1 MEKTQL
7 GNITKIYGRPHNS
20 TVSNLTG
27 NDILSA
33 SNLKPNTLIISS
45 PTDINCLDIGTHS
58 ILATDGDGKA
68 VRLTYTIQPGN
79 GLIVGRDGIV
89 AKNND
94 DSDIISMA
102 IDDWSIKVNEN
113 SALYV
118 ETENIIDN
126 NTIKEI
132 LKSETYNGQEII
144 RQRIKVITENL
155 DHATQTTYGIAKGD
169 ELTIETNNGE
179 LHVNTQNLDYV
190 DNTNNINGIIRVN
203 NDQQRT
209 ITANDGILSVIT
221 TNLDKATT
229 DNIGVVKGDNTYTF
243 VNSNGELTVKNY
255 TYADT
260 RKIPR
265 SHGYPTIYK
274 YTYGLVREDSI
285 TTTASKGVMSV
296 ITEGLDKASTTNY
309 GVVCCDGISTEI
321 NDDGKLAVTRYG
333 DIIAV
338 IDGYDQKIT
347 DLYNLINKLEDRITV
362 LETTAS
368 SQFIN
373 LIQTGET
380 LIVLN
385 KPIKGKMVGDDGYY
399 NNISIPSNKSIE
411 LQVVTNCAFNVY
423 VEFDDN
429 VSKPLFV
436 SEVKYNNINGK
447 EQANDYWTFESTG
460 GNQGTLK
467 ITFTCDNYSS
477 DTNEEYKLTTA
488 RIKVS
493 SASNSSV
500 YSEKTYSFKRWNNLW
515 GRHKAPITVDPIV
528 SIEEQKLYDITSY
541 TFTTSQC
548 NIINDVYVNTTDTF
562 DIKLQFSYTYNT
574 TINVAEL
581 NIIDKINSDIAPVT
595 KHLDYISNPVNAVDS
610 TDDSKDNSS
619 DSRFDVTTIKNYI
632 DSINNTIDTD
642 ETPNP
647 PISYIQPTFDNSA
660 ALGYIVV
667 DIDYDCE
674 YRINLDNFEVTNAFD
689 TENKSIITDINTG
702 FVTACGAIGVVKV
715 DGNKIPNL
723 TAKDL
728 VIKNNDVYYKQYDD
742 NGKIVDTKLFDSTY
756 VKSLQL
762 RDNDT
767 NKVYDIGIDL
777 LAEST
782 PQQNYVQGNT
792 NNKHRSEPI
801 DNDKI
806 DTTLTSDTTTS
817 TKTIVYTIPKL
828 EEVENNLP
836 AELEVKTNIGKI
848 NKNILDIN
856 KNISY
861 DGFVNKNGII
871 IKEGDNIL
879 NNTKEFSELFVN
891 KNGNTKLTKEWLKCS
906 IENSTSN
913 TPILKLTSLTP
924 IGQNKRY
931 AYITITAPNI
941 KLENGESA
949 VKPIKLKYTELPTQ
963 RKPEI
968 NIVSQVYNGELTLSA
983 VVNNDAILLDNKDK
997 KWNVTVGLAYT
1008 YTNNT
1013 IDEKNINYINLSGN
1027 TNELNLNKEI
1037 KTLNNINGLKIVNA
1051 YTTSFENIPTLTYYS
1066 RGKITT
1072 TTVKSNYT
1080 FGNASI
1086 TNISID
1092 PWNNSTLTL
1101 NIRILPGNKTNL
1113 PNGMEIREIYKNTFG
1128 TRLFK
1133 FMLNS
1138 NIVDYK
1144 QYYDDVVFSST
1155 KWDNITGCTIT
1166 YKFIKIYDK
1175 NTLTLNNSR
1184 TTNCGGVGVEL
1195 LKFNYIKL
1203 WFAIEGE
1210 FIENSNTLT
1219 TDEFCV
1225 SKTGESDKLGN
1236 KVTCTANSGF
1246 SANVMITNANYHQIS
1261 TSTEN
1266 KTVVSN
1272 TEFINSIK
1280 DYTDAVNKLT
1290 AVTEYNI
1297 IKDSVSGSVQ
1307 NNVNVNKIVQDAADN
1322 LTQTLTNKGDNS
1334 TNSGNKSTSNGNKS
1348 TNNTKSSGGS
1358 SSSSGGGGGWYNSS
1372 GQYSGNTG
1380 TTSGTTGFRW

>member
-7 GNITKIYGRPHNS
+7 GNITKIYGRPHSS

-79 GLIVGRDGIV
+79 GLIVGRDGVV

-144 RQRIKVITENL
+144 RQRIKVITGNL
-155 DHATQTTYGIAKGD
+155 DHATQTTYGITKGD

-179 LHVNTQNLDYV
+179 LHVNTRNLDYV

-203 NDQQRT
+203 NEQQRT
-209 ITANDGILSVIT
+209 ITAYDGILSVIT
-221 TNLDKATT
+221 TNLDKATADT
-229 DNIGVVKGDNTYTF
+229 VGVVKGDNTYTF

-260 RKIPR
+260 YEIPR
-265 SHGYPTIYK
+265 SHKLPPIYR

-285 TTTASKGVMSV
+285 TTKASKGVMSV
-296 ITEGLDKASTTNY
+296 ITEGLDKASKTNY
-309 GVVCCDGISTEI
+309 GVVCCDGVSTEI
-321 NDDGKLAVTRYG
+321 NDDGKLAVARYG

-338 IDGYDQKIT
+338 IDGYNQKIT

-385 KPIKGKMVGDDGYY
+385 KPRKTSKVDSDGYY
-399 NNISIPSNKSIE
+399 LTISSQSNKSIE

-436 SEVKYNNINGK
+436 SEVKYNNTNGK

-467 ITFTCDNYSS
+467 ITFACNNYSS

-515 GRHKAPITVDPIV
+515 GRQKAPVPSASIGY
-528 SIEEQKLYDITSY
+528 IEEQKLYNITSY
-541 TFTTSQC
+541 TFATNQR
-548 NIINDVYVNTTDTF
+548 NIRNDVYVNTTDTF
-562 DIKLQFSYTYNT
+562 DIQLQFSYTYNT

-581 NIIDKINSDIAPVT
+581 NILDRTNNGVAPVT
-595 KHLDYISNPVNAVDS
+595 KRLDYINNFVSPAAFP
-610 TDDSKDNSS
+610 DDSNY
-619 DSRFDVTTIKNYI
+619 DSGDSCFDETIKNYVHNVN
-632 DSINNTIDTD
+632 SIKTEGVSNIK
-642 ETPNP
+642 
-647 PISYIQPTFDNSA
+647 PTFDDKN

-674 YRINLDNFEVTNAFD
+674 YRINLDKFEVINALD
-689 TENKSIITDINTG
+689 VENKAIITDVNTG
-702 FVTACGAIGVVKV
+702 FVTACGAIGVVK
-715 DGNKIPNL
+715 DYEGNKVPNL
-723 TAKDL
+723 TAKDI
-728 VIKNNDVYYKQYDD
+728 VIKNNNVYYKQYND
-742 NGKIVDTKLFDSTY
+742 NGDIVDTKLFDSTDI
-756 VKSLQL
+756 KSLQL

-767 NKVYDIGIDL
+767 NQTYDIGIDL
-777 LAEST
+777 LAESL

-792 NNKHRSEPI
+792 NIKQSEIII
-801 DNDKI
+801 DNSDP
-806 DTTLTSDTTTS
+806 TLTSNQ
-817 TKTIVYTIPKL
+817 TIVNTLPKIAGEIAPVDKLYT
-828 EEVENNLP
+828 
-836 AELEVKTNIGKI
+836 KTNISKI
-848 NKNILDIN
+848 NKNILDVN
-856 KNISY
+856 KNVSN
-861 DGFVNKNGII
+861 DGFVNKGGIL
-871 IKEGDNIL
+871 IKDIDGNIL
-879 NNTKEFSELFVN
+879 NNTKEFNELFVN

-906 IENSTSN
+906 IENSTSD

-924 IGQNKRY
+924 IGQNQRS

-941 KLENGESA
+941 KLENGQDTSNT
-949 VKPIKLKYTELPTQ
+949 IRLKYTELPTQ
-963 RKPEI
+963 RQPEI
-968 NIVSQVYNGELTLSA
+968 NIVSQIDNNKLTLSA
-983 VVNNDAILLDNKDK
+983 IVNNDAILLDNKNKNWD
-997 KWNVTVGLAYT
+997 VTVGLAYT
-1008 YTNNT
+1008 YVNNM
-1013 IDEKNINYINLSGN
+1013 IDDNINYIHLSGN
-1027 TNELNLNKEI
+1027 KNEINFEKGI
-1037 KTLNNINGLKIVNA
+1037 STLNNINGLKIVNA
-1051 YTTSFENIPTLTYYS
+1051 YTTSFENIPKLTYYS
-1066 RGKITT
+1066 RGKLTT

-1092 PWNNSTLTL
+1092 PWNNNSLTL

-1144 QYYDDVVFSST
+1144 QYYDDIVFSST
-1155 KWDNITGCTIT
+1155 KWDKITGCTIT
-1166 YKFIKIYDK
+1166 YKFI
-1175 NTLTLNNSR
+1175 R
-1184 TTNCGGVGVEL
+1184 TSKSGGIGVDL

-1210 FIENSNTLT
+1210 FVENNNKLT

-1236 KVTCTANSGF
+1236 RIPCTSNSGF

-1272 TEFINSIK
+1272 NEFINSIK

-1297 IKDSVSGSVQ
+1297 IKDSVGGSVQ

-1322 LTQTLTNKGDNS
+1322 LTQTLTNNTNKS
-1334 TNSGNKSTSNGNKS
+1334 TNTGNTSTNNENKSTSS
-1348 TNNTKSSGGS
+1348 TKSSGGGEWTPS
-1358 SSSSGGGGGWYNSS
+1358 Y

-1380 TTSGTTGFRW
+1380 TNSGTTGFGYKW

>member
-7 GNITKIYGRPHNS
+7 GNITKIYGRPHSS

-79 GLIVGRDGIV
+79 GLIVGRNGVV

-144 RQRIKVITENL
+144 RQRIKVITQNL
-155 DHATQTTYGIAKGD
+155 DHATQTTYGITKGD

-203 NDQQRT
+203 NEQQRT
-209 ITANDGILSVIT
+209 ITAYDGILSVIT
-221 TNLDKATT
+221 TNLDKATANT
-229 DNIGVVKGDNTYTF
+229 LGVVKGDNAYTF

-260 RKIPR
+260 YEIPR
-265 SHGYPTIYK
+265 SHNYPPIYR

-285 TTTASKGVMSV
+285 TTKASKGVMSV
-296 ITEGLDKASTTNY
+296 ITGGLDKASKTNY
-309 GVVCCDGISTEI
+309 GVVCCDGVSTEI

-373 LIQTGET
+373 LTQTGET
-380 LIVLN
+380 LVVLN
-385 KPIKGKMVGDDGYY
+385 KPHKTAKVDSDGYY
-399 NNISIPSNKSIE
+399 INISSQSNKSID

-429 VSKPLFV
+429 VPKPLFV
-436 SEVKYNNINGK
+436 TEVKYNNIDG
-447 EQANDYWTFESTG
+447 EVQANNYWTFESTS

-467 ITFTCDNYSS
+467 ITFACNNYSS

-488 RIKVS
+488 RIKIS

-515 GRHKAPITVDPIV
+515 GRQKAPVPSAPIGY
-528 SIEEQKLYDITSY
+528 IDEQKLYNITSY
-541 TFTTSQC
+541 TFATNQR
-548 NIINDVYVNTTDTF
+548 NIRNDVYVNTTDTF
-562 DIKLQFSYTYNT
+562 DIPLQFSYTYYT
-574 TINVAEL
+574 TINVAEV
-581 NIIDKINSDIAPVT
+581 NILDKVNNGIAPVT
-595 KHLDYISNPVNAVDS
+595 KPFDYISNFVSPADFP
-610 TDDSKDNSS
+610 DDSNYSS
-619 DSRFDVTTIKNYI
+619 GDSCFDVTIKEYV
-632 DSINNTIDTD
+632 DSVNSIKTEGVSNIK
-642 ETPNP
+642 
-647 PISYIQPTFDNSA
+647 PTFDDKN

-674 YRINLDNFEVTNAFD
+674 YRINLDNFEVINALD
-689 TENKSIITDINTG
+689 IENKAIVTDVNTG
-702 FVTACGAIGVVKV
+702 FVTACGAIGVVK
-715 DGNKIPNL
+715 DNNGNKIPNL
-723 TAKDL
+723 TAKDI
-728 VIKNNDVYYKQYDD
+728 VIKNNNVYYKQYDD
-742 NGKIVDTKLFDSTY
+742 NGDIVDTKLFDSTDI
-756 VKSLQL
+756 KSLQL

-767 NKVYDIGIDL
+767 NQTYDIGIDL
-777 LAEST
+777 LAESL

-792 NNKHRSEPI
+792 NNKQSEI
-801 DNDKI
+801 IFDNSDS
-806 DTTLTSDTTTS
+806 TLTSTQ
-817 TKTIVYTIPKL
+817 TIAYIMPKL
-828 EEVENNLP
+828 KINDDTP
-836 AELEVKTNIGKI
+836 ELHTKTNISKI
-848 NKNILDIN
+848 NKNILDVN
-856 KNISY
+856 KNVSN
-861 DGFVNKNGII
+861 DGFVNKSGII
-871 IKEGDNIL
+871 VKDIDGNIL
-879 NNTKEFSELFVN
+879 NNTKEFNELFVN

-906 IENSTSN
+906 IENSTSD

-924 IGQNKRY
+924 IGQNQRS

-941 KLENGESA
+941 KLENGQ
-949 VKPIKLKYTELPTQ
+949 VTPNTIRLKYTELPAQ
-963 RKPEI
+963 RQPEV
-968 NIVSQVYNGELTLSA
+968 NIVSQIDNNKLTLSA
-983 VVNNDAILLDNKDK
+983 IVNNDAILLDNKNK
-997 KWNVTVGLAYT
+997 NWGVTIGLAYT
-1008 YTNNT
+1008 YTNNM
-1013 IDEKNINYINLSGN
+1013 IDDNINYINLSGN
-1027 TNELNLNKEI
+1027 KNEINFEKPI
-1037 KTLNNINGLKIVNA
+1037 SALNNVNGLKIVNA
-1051 YTTSFENIPTLTYYS
+1051 YTTAFENIPKLTYYS
-1066 RGKITT
+1066 RGKLTT

-1086 TNISID
+1086 TNISIE
-1092 PWNNSTLTL
+1092 PWDNNTLTL

-1144 QYYDDVVFSST
+1144 QYYDDIEFSST
-1155 KWDNITGCTIT
+1155 KWDNLTGCTIT
-1166 YKFIKIYDK
+1166 YKFI
-1175 NTLTLNNSR
+1175 R
-1184 TTNCGGVGVEL
+1184 TSKSGGIGVDL

-1210 FIENSNTLT
+1210 FVENNNKLT

-1236 KVTCTANSGF
+1236 RIPCTSNSGF

-1272 TEFINSIK
+1272 NEFINSIK

-1297 IKDSVSGSVQ
+1297 IKDSVGGSVQ
-1307 NNVNVNKIVQDAADN
+1307 NNVNVNKIMQDAADN
-1322 LTQTLTNKGDNS
+1322 LTQTLANNT
-1334 TNSGNKSTSNGNKS
+1334 NKS
-1348 TNNTKSSGGS
+1348 TNTGNTSTNNTNNSTNYKPGGGAGGQNNFAGHYSSG
-1358 SSSSGGGGGWYNSS
+1358 NM
-1372 GQYSGNTG
+1372 G
-1380 TTSGTTGFRW
+1380 TTNSGTTGFKW

>member
-1 MEKTQL
+1 MKKTQL
-7 GNITKIYGRPHNS
+7 GNITKIYGRPHSS

-89 AKNND
+89 ATNND

-132 LKSETYNGQEII
+132 LKSETYNGQDII

-155 DHATQTTYGIAKGD
+155 DHATQTTYGITKGD

-203 NDQQRT
+203 NEQQRT
-209 ITANDGILSVIT
+209 ITAYDGILSVIT
-221 TNLDKATT
+221 TNLDKATA
-229 DNIGVVKGDNTYTF
+229 NAVGVVKGDNTYTF

-260 RKIPR
+260 CIIPR
-265 SHGYPTIYK
+265 SHKLPAIYSC
-274 YTYGLVREDSI
+274 TYGLVREDSI
-285 TTTASKGVMSV
+285 TTKTSKGVISV

-338 IDGYDQKIT
+338 IDGYNQKIT

-385 KPIKGKMVGDDGYY
+385 KPRKSQTVNNGYY
-399 NNISIPSNKSIE
+399 NNVSSPSNKSIE
-411 LQVVTNCAFNVY
+411 LQVITNCAFNVY

-515 GRHKAPITVDPIV
+515 GIHKVPITVDPIIFV
-528 SIEEQKLYDITSY
+528 DEQKLYNITSY
-541 TFTTSQC
+541 TFTTNQS

-562 DIKLQFSYTYNT
+562 DIKLQFSYAYNT
-574 TINVAEL
+574 TINVGEV
-581 NIIDKINSDIAPVT
+581 NILDKVNNGITPVT
-595 KHLDYISNPVNAVDS
+595 KYLDYVSNPVNAVDS

-619 DSRFDVTTIKNYI
+619 DSRFDITTIKNYV
-632 DSINNTIDTD
+632 DSVNNSDGDDSDGNKTSYV
-642 ETPNP
+642 
-647 PISYIQPTFDNSA
+647 SYIQPTLDDKD

-667 DIDYDCE
+667 DIDYDYE
-674 YRINLDNFEVTNAFD
+674 YRINLDKFEVINALD
-689 TENKSIITDINTG
+689 MKNNAIITDINPG
-702 FVTACGAIGVVKV
+702 FVTACGAIGVVKDN

-728 VIKNNDVYYKQYDD
+728 VINNSYVYYKQYDD
-742 NGKIVDTKLFDSTY
+742 NGYIGEIKLFDSTGI
-756 VKSLQL
+756 KSLQL

-767 NKVYDIGIDL
+767 NQIYDIGIDL
-777 LAEST
+777 LAESI

-792 NNKHRSEPI
+792 NNKEVSKPI

-806 DTTLTSDTTTS
+806 DTTLTS
-817 TKTIVYTIPKL
+817 TKTIVKTIPKIP
-828 EEVENNLP
+828 VNDDDTP
-836 AELEVKTNIGKI
+836 GELKVKTNICKI
-848 NKNILDIN
+848 NKNILDVN
-856 KNISY
+856 KNISG
-861 DGFVNKNGII
+861 DFVNRDGII
-871 IKEGDNIL
+871 IKEGDKIL
-879 NNTKEFSELFVN
+879 NDTDEFSYLFVN
-891 KNGNTKLTKEWLKCS
+891 KNGDTKLTKEWLKCS
-906 IENSTSN
+906 IENSTSD
-913 TPILKLTSLTP
+913 TPVLKLTSSIP
-924 IGQNKRY
+924 IGQNKRS

-941 KLENGESA
+941 MKLENSQIT
-949 VKPIKLKYTELPTQ
+949 PIRLKYTELPAQ

-983 VVNNDAILLDNKDK
+983 IVNNDAILLDNKNK
-997 KWNVTVGLAYT
+997 KWDVTVGLAYT

-1013 IDEKNINYINLSGN
+1013 IDTNNISYISLSGN
-1027 TNELNLNKEI
+1027 TNELNFKTPI
-1037 KTLNNINGLKIVNA
+1037 STLNNINGLKIVNA
-1051 YTTSFENIPTLTYYS
+1051 YTTSFENIPNLTYYS

-1072 TTVKSNYT
+1072 NVVKSNYT

-1092 PWNNSTLTL
+1092 PWNNNTLTL

-1144 QYYDDVVFSST
+1144 QYYDSILFSST
-1155 KWDNITGCTIT
+1155 KWDNLTGCTIT
-1166 YKFIKIYDK
+1166 YKFIKINDI
-1175 NTLTLNNSR
+1175 NILNNSE
-1184 TTNCGGVGVEL
+1184 TTNCGGIGVEL

-1210 FIENSNTLT
+1210 FIENNNTLT

-1266 KTVVSN
+1266 KIVVSN
-1272 TEFINSIK
+1272 NEFINSIK

-1297 IKDSVSGSVQ
+1297 IKDSISGSVQ

-1322 LTQTLTNKGDNS
+1322 LTQTLA
-1334 TNSGNKSTSNGNKS
+1334 NSGNKSTNNGNKS
-1348 TNNTKSSGGS
+1348 TNNGNTTTTK
-1358 SSSSGGGGGWYNSS
+1358 SSSGGGGGGWNPSY

-1380 TTSGTTGFRW
+1380 TNSGTTGFRNGW

>member
-79 GLIVGRDGIV
+79 GLIVGRDGVV

-155 DHATQTTYGIAKGD
+155 DHATQTTYGITKGD

-203 NDQQRT
+203 NEQQRT
-209 ITANDGILSVIT
+209 ITAYDGILSVIT
-221 TNLDKATT
+221 TNLDKATANT
-229 DNIGVVKGDNTYTF
+229 VGVVKGDNTYTF

-255 TYADT
+255 TYANT
-260 RKIPR
+260 YEIPR
-265 SHGYPTIYK
+265 SHKFPPIYR

-285 TTTASKGVMSV
+285 TTKASNGVMSV
-296 ITEGLDKASTTNY
+296 ITDGLDKASKTNY
-309 GVVCCDGISTEI
+309 GIVCCDGVSTEI

-385 KPIKGKMVGDDGYY
+385 KPRKTTKVDDDGYY
-399 NNISIPSNKSIE
+399 INISSQSNKSIE

-436 SEVKYNNINGK
+436 TEVKYNNINGE

-467 ITFTCDNYSS
+467 ITFACNNYSS

-500 YSEKTYSFKRWNNLW
+500 YSEKTYSFKRWNNLY
-515 GRHKAPITVDPIV
+515 GRQKAPAIIKPIGF
-528 SIEEQKLYDITSY
+528 IDEQKLYNITSY
-541 TFTTSQC
+541 TFATNQR
-548 NIINDVYVNTTDTF
+548 NIRNDVYVNTTDTF
-562 DIKLQFSYTYNT
+562 DIQLQFSYTYYT
-574 TINVAEL
+574 TINVPEV
-581 NIIDKINSDIAPVT
+581 NILDKVNNGIVPVT
-595 KHLDYISNPVNAVDS
+595 KRLDYVSNFVNPIDFP
-610 TDDSKDNSS
+610 DDSNYNSG
-619 DSRFDVTTIKNYI
+619 DSCFDVTIKEYI
-632 DSINNTIDTD
+632 DNVNSIKTEGVSNIK
-642 ETPNP
+642 
-647 PISYIQPTFDNSA
+647 PTFDDKN

-674 YRINLDNFEVTNAFD
+674 YRINLDNFEVINALD
-689 TENKSIITDINTG
+689 IENKAIVTDVNTG
-702 FVTACGAIGVVKV
+702 FITACGAIGVVK
-715 DGNKIPNL
+715 DNNGNKIPNL
-723 TAKDL
+723 TAKDI
-728 VIKNNDVYYKQYDD
+728 VIKNNNVYYKQYDD
-742 NGKIVDTKLFDSTY
+742 NGDIVDTKLFDSTDI
-756 VKSLQL
+756 KSLQL

-767 NKVYDIGIDL
+767 NQTYDIGIDL
-777 LAEST
+777 LAESL

-792 NNKHRSEPI
+792 NNKQSEI
-801 DNDKI
+801 IFDNSDP
-806 DTTLTSDTTTS
+806 TLTSNE
-817 TKTIVYTIPKL
+817 TIINTLPKITGDIAPVDKL
-828 EEVENNLP
+828 Y
-836 AELEVKTNIGKI
+836 AKTNISKI
-848 NKNILDIN
+848 NKNILDVN
-856 KNISY
+856 KNVSN
-861 DGFVNKNGII
+861 DGFVNKGGII
-871 IKEGDNIL
+871 IKDIDGNIL
-879 NNTKEFSELFVN
+879 NNTKEFNELFVN

-906 IENSTSN
+906 IENSTSD

-924 IGQNKRY
+924 IGQNQRS

-941 KLENGESA
+941 KLENGQIT
-949 VKPIKLKYTELPTQ
+949 PNTIKLKYTELPAQ
-963 RKPEI
+963 RQPEI
-968 NIVSQVYNGELTLSA
+968 NIVSQVYNDKITLSA
-983 VVNNDAILLDNKDK
+983 IVNNDAILLDNKNKNWD
-997 KWNVTVGLAYT
+997 VTIGLAYT
-1008 YTNNT
+1008 YINNM
-1013 IDEKNINYINLSGN
+1013 IDDNINYIHLAGN
-1027 TNELNLNKEI
+1027 KNEINFEKAI
-1037 KTLNNINGLKIVNA
+1037 STLNNVNGLKIVNA
-1051 YTTSFENIPTLTYYS
+1051 YTTSFENIPKLTYYS
-1066 RGKITT
+1066 RGKINTNV
-1072 TTVKSNYT
+1072 VKSNYT

-1092 PWNNSTLTL
+1092 PWNNNTLTL

-1144 QYYDDVVFSST
+1144 QYYDSILFSST
-1155 KWDNITGCTIT
+1155 KWDNLTGCTIT
-1166 YKFIKIYDK
+1166 YKFIKINDR
-1175 NTLTLNNSR
+1175 NILNNSE
-1184 TTNCGGVGVEL
+1184 TTNCGGIGGDL

-1210 FIENSNTLT
+1210 FIENNNKLT

-1236 KVTCTANSGF
+1236 KVTCTSNSGF
-1246 SANVMITNANYHQIS
+1246 SANVMITNANYYQIS

-1272 TEFINSIK
+1272 NEFINSIK

-1297 IKDSVSGSVQ
+1297 IKDSVSGSIQ

-1322 LTQTLTNKGDNS
+1322 LTQTLTNNV
-1334 TNSGNKSTSNGNKS
+1334 NKSTNNTNNSTTNTNKS
-1348 TNNTKSSGGS
+1348 TNNTKSSGG
-1358 SSSSGGGGGWYNSS
+1358 GGGGYSSS

-1380 TTSGTTGFRW
+1380 TNSGTTGFRW